1 MLEQLLAIC
10 QNEKDRGEQRGAGS
24 DQDHPAPHV
33 RAEHGGNQSHRRS
46 GTVPLARFSTHDRST
61 AHSKECFAI
70 WVCSPSGIFFTANH
84 VVSEFPRSTF
94 LGGTRVLAAGEW
106 VVSAGKIL
114 LISHKTGH
122 HAAGPANLYNALRQ
136 LESRVDLS
144 RTAALLR
151 DFAKNQEVYVTV
163 QEFLAKGGRVAE
175 CTPIAGDVAA
185 GWRVYDAVIA
195 RWPGADGGFAKA
207 DIIAFDP
214 AAPSFAR

>member
-1 MLEQLLAIC
+1 M
-10 QNEKDRGEQRGAGS
+10 
-24 DQDHPAPHV
+24 
-33 RAEHGGNQSHRRS
+33 
-46 GTVPLARFSTHDRST
+46 PLARFSTHDRST
-61 AHSKECFAI
+61 AHSKDCFAI
-70 WVCSPSGIFFTANH
+70 WVCSPSGIVFTANH
-84 VVSEFPRSTF
+84 VVSEFHRSTF

-122 HAAGPANLYNALRQ
+122 HAAGPANLYSALRR

-185 GWRVYDAVIA
+185 AA
-195 RWPGADGGFAKA
+195 RSRCRAHVDWDGAQGPGARAYRA
-207 DIIAFDP
+207 
-214 AAPSFAR
+214 